1 MKILILSCGTGGGHN
16 SAALAVKEE
25 LDRRNIENE
34 FKEYLE
40 IVNKR
45 VKDYV
50 NGLYIRSTKRNG
62 KVFKAA
68 YKLGELYR
76 KTKIKSPVYALNS
89 FSKKKLYEYIKD
101 NKFDYVVTTHLF
113 AAQALTT
120 VKKQFNIHFVA
131 IATDYVC
138 IPFWEETNPDYFI
151 IPSGELKKGFL
162 ERGIKEEKLIP
173 LGIPVSANFS
183 LEYDKE
189 NVKEELNLSKDKKY
203 ILILT
208 GSMGFGNTIDILEK
222 LEEKAENNIGFI
234 VSCGNNK
241 KLLNILKEKNKNNT
255 NILLLPFIKD
265 IYRYMRASDVV
276 LSKPGGLTS
285 TEIATMNKPF
295 IHTMP
300 IPGCENYNANYFNEK
315 NMSIKCNTV
324 NEIVD
329 NTYKLLYD
337 ENLKNEMIENQKKY
351 IDKRA
356 CIKICNFIIK
366 QIQEIEEDK

>member
-189 NVKEELNLSKDKKY
+189 NEKEELNLSKDKKY

-300 IPGCENYNANYFNEK
+300 IPGCESYNANYFNEK

-356 CIKICNFIIK
+356 CIKICDFIIK

>member
-151 IPSGELKKGFL
+151 IPSEELKKGFL
-162 ERGIKEEKLIP
+162 ERGIKEENLIP

>member
-151 IPSGELKKGFL
+151 IPSEELKKGFL

-208 GSMGFGNTIDILEK
+208 GSMGFGNTIDILER
-222 LEEKAENNIGFI
+222 LEEKAENNISFI

-356 CIKICNFIIK
+356 CIKICDFIIK

>member
-151 IPSGELKKGFL
+151 IPSEELKKGFL

-356 CIKICNFIIK
+356 CIKICDFIIK